1 MSEGGKTVKD
11 SISEKL
17 SAITSKVDNY
27 IFSLLEDRKPK
38 VLYEASRHIF
48 HAGGKR
54 LRPYLALKSCELVGG
69 DPGLALPFAAGLE
82 ILHNFTLIHDD
93 IMDNDPIRRGAPT
106 IHAKWGVPVAIASGD
121 LLFAKVYQAMY
132 ASYFDGSLPCDRV
145 LESMKAVTEATIG
158 ICEGQVLD
166 VSFPDTRDVSPED
179 YIIMVGGKTSALFK
193 ACAEIGAIVGG
204 ANKEDVERLGS
215 FAWDAGIAFQIVD
228 DILGATGD
236 EETLGKPVGSDLRE
250 GKKTLIIVHALE
262 NASPGE
268 KKAILK
274 VLGDENADPRDI
286 EAANE
291 ALVSTGAIDYAKR
304 RAGEYIR
311 SSKESL
317 EAFPDIQA
325 RRDLLELI
333 DYFSSRDY

>member
-1 MSEGGKTVKD
+1 MTVKD
-11 SISEKL
+11 SISAKL
-17 SAITSKVDNY
+17 IASASKVDDY
-27 IFSLLEDRKPK
+27 ILGLLEDRKPV

-54 LRPYLALKSCELVGG
+54 LRPYLVLKSCELVGG
-69 DPGLALPFAAGLE
+69 DPSLALPFAAGLE

-106 IHAKWGVPVAIASGD
+106 IHSKWGVPVAIASGD

-132 ASYFDGSLPCDRV
+132 APYFDGSLPGDRV
-145 LESMKAVTEATIG
+145 LESIKAVTDATIF

-166 VSFPDTRDVSPED
+166 VSYPDTRDVSMED
-179 YIIMVGGKTSALFK
+179 YVFMVGAKTSALFK

-204 ANKEDVERLGS
+204 ANKVDVEGLGS
-215 FAWDAGIAFQIVD
+215 FAWNAGIAFQIVD
-228 DILGATGD
+228 DILGATAD

-250 GKKTLIIVHALE
+250 GKKTLIVVHALE

-268 KKAILK
+268 RKAILK
-274 VLGDENADPRDI
+274 VLGVENADPRDI
-286 EAANE
+286 EAANS
-291 ALVSTGAIDYAKR
+291 ALISTGAIDYAKK
-304 RAGEYIR
+304 RATEYVR
-311 SSKESL
+311 NSKESL
-317 EAFPDIQA
+317 EAFPDVQA
-325 RRDLLELI
+325 RRDLLELV

>member
-1 MSEGGKTVKD
+1 MTVEE
-11 SISEKL
+11 SISENL
-17 SAITSKVDNY
+17 IASASKVDAY

-38 VLYEASRHIF
+38 VLYEAARHIF
-48 HAGGKR
+48 SAGGKR
-54 LRPYLALKSCELVGG
+54 LRPYLVLKSCELVGG

-93 IMDNDPIRRGAPT
+93 IMDNDPVRRGAPT
-106 IHAKWGVPVAIASGD
+106 IHSKWGVPVAIASGD

-132 ASYFDGSLPCDRV
+132 ASYFDGSLPGDRV
-145 LESMKAVTEATIG
+145 LDSMKAVTEATIG

-166 VSFPDTRDVSPED
+166 VSFPDTRDVSMED
-179 YIIMVGGKTSALFK
+179 YIFMVGAKTSALFK

-228 DILGATGD
+228 DILGVTAD
-236 EETLGKPVGSDLRE
+236 EEKLGKPVGSDLRE

-262 NASPGE
+262 NASPVE
-268 KKAILK
+268 KEAILK
-274 VLGDENADPRDI
+274 VLGDGNADPRDI

-291 ALVSTGAIDYAKR
+291 ALVSTGAIDYAKM
-304 RAGEYIR
+304 RAAEYVR

-317 EAFPDIQA
+317 EAFPEIQS

-333 DYFSSRDY
+333 DYFTSRDY

>member
-1 MSEGGKTVKD
+1 MTVKD

-17 SAITSKVDNY
+17 VASASKVDDY
-27 IFSLLEDRKPK
+27 ILGLLEDRKPV

-54 LRPYLALKSCELVGG
+54 LRPYLVLKSCELVGG
-69 DPGLALPFAAGLE
+69 NPSLALPFAAGLE

-121 LLFAKVYQAMY
+121 LLFAKVYEAMY
-132 ASYFDGSLPCDRV
+132 ASYFDGSLPGDRV
-145 LESMKAVTEATIG
+145 LESMRAVTETTIS

-204 ANKEDVERLGS
+204 ANKEDVKRLGS

-228 DILGATGD
+228 DILGATAD

-250 GKKTLIIVHALE
+250 GKKTLIVVHALE

-268 KKAILK
+268 KEAILK
-274 VLGDENADPRDI
+274 VLGDGNADPRDI

-291 ALVSTGAIDYAKR
+291 ALVSTGAIDYAKGT
-304 RAGEYIR
+304 AEEYVR

-317 EAFPDIQA
+317 GTFSDVQA
-325 RRDLLELI
+325 RRDLLELVEF
-333 DYFSSRDY
+333 FSSRNY

>member
-1 MSEGGKTVKD
+1 MTVKD

-17 SAITSKVDNY
+17 VASASKVDDY
-27 IFSLLEDRKPK
+27 ILSLLEDRKPK
-38 VLYEASRHIF
+38 VLYEASRYIF

-54 LRPYLALKSCELVGG
+54 LRPYLVMKSCELVGG
-69 DPGLALPFAAGLE
+69 NPSLALPFAAGLE

-121 LLFAKVYQAMY
+121 LLFAKVSQAMY
-132 ASYFDGSLPCDRV
+132 AAYFDGSLPGDKE
-145 LESMKAVTEATIG
+145 LESIQAVTDATIS

-204 ANKEDVERLGS
+204 ANKVDVERLGS

-228 DILGATGD
+228 DILGATAD

-250 GKKTLIIVHALE
+250 GKKTLIIVYALK

-268 KKAILK
+268 RKAILNA
-274 VLGDENADPRDI
+274 LGDENADPRDI

-291 ALVSTGAIDYAKR
+291 ALVSIGAIDYAKR
-304 RAGEYIR
+304 RAEEYVK
-311 SSKESL
+311 SSKENL
-317 EAFPDIQA
+317 EAFPDVQA